1 MVERQCYGRPGRNP
15 QYREP
20 ARRLYLN
27 IGIPA
32 GGAGGCLCGVA
43 YTFGH
48 FGLQHYTLKMVL
60 GLLIK
65 ALTVGASSAKR

>member
-1 MVERQCYGRPGRNP
+1 MGGRAATLSTGNRGAASIYIVISAFPR
-15 QYREP
+15 
-20 ARRLYLN
+20 
-27 IGIPA
+27 
-32 GGAGGCLCGVA
+32 GAGGCLCGVA

>member
-1 MVERQCYGRPGRNP
+1 MGGRAATLSTGN
-15 QYREP
+15 
-20 ARRLYLN
+20 RRGVY
-27 IGIPA
+27 IVISAFPR
-32 GGAGGCLCGVA
+32 GAGGCLCGVA